1 MIRRSSM
8 KNMVC
13 LADGCTMPT
22 NQSETGINENRLIVG
37 TTRCGKTFSIV
48 EPMLLHTYEGSLV
61 VNITKRA
68 LFDKYAPIFEARG
81 YEVLDLNFAEPEK
94 SKISYDPLNYLK
106 KDRDFI
112 NIGRAICEVINND
125 SDPFWMESAANCTTA
140 MLKLVD
146 LNSKSENKAPSFSDF
161 KLLFSNIEFDYSKMS
176 STNLNVFFDEAERLY
191 PNNLAW
197 QKWKTIRTAAPKTT
211 ASISSILNATL
222 NDFFDNDLLNMMSK
236 DYKLSF
242 ENLASK
248 KTVLFVTTS
257 PFNRSSEKLVNLFYN
272 DLFRNLFDFAER
284 CPNKE
289 LPIPVNIICDDFAVG
304 SKIPNFAEDISI
316 FCAKRIAVTMLLQS
330 ESQLEGMYS
339 KAEAQ
344 TIINNCDTYVYM
356 GGMDDM
362 TCHSISRRINKPV
375 EDIFYMPLEQ
385 VIVMR
390 RGSKP
395 VISKRYQTLED
406 PLYKKLCMKAGA

>member
-1 MIRRSSM
+1 M

-13 LADGCTMPT
+13 LAEGCTMPT

-161 KLLFSNIEFDYSKMS
+161 KLLF
-176 STNLNVFFDEAERLY
+176 
-191 PNNLAW
+191 
-197 QKWKTIRTAAPKTT
+197 
-211 ASISSILNATL
+211 
-222 NDFFDNDLLNMMSK
+222 
-236 DYKLSF
+236 
-242 ENLASK
+242 
-248 KTVLFVTTS
+248 
-257 PFNRSSEKLVNLFYN
+257 
-272 DLFRNLFDFAER
+272 
-284 CPNKE
+284 
-289 LPIPVNIICDDFAVG
+289 
-304 SKIPNFAEDISI
+304 
-316 FCAKRIAVTMLLQS
+316 
-330 ESQLEGMYS
+330 
-339 KAEAQ
+339 
-344 TIINNCDTYVYM
+344 
-356 GGMDDM
+356 
-362 TCHSISRRINKPV
+362 
-375 EDIFYMPLEQ
+375 
-385 VIVMR
+385 
-390 RGSKP
+390 
-395 VISKRYQTLED
+395 
-406 PLYKKLCMKAGA
+406 